1 MACVKK
7 FNAAGIRS
15 MGARTKK
22 GTLCSTLFVA
32 LSLLSPSLAAEP
44 PSVEIPAGSCVG
56 VGKRSPVTSHPAEQD
71 FDGDLSG
78 ATLYFDF
85 DNLEWYL
92 TVFVER
98 VFNGEEQTGTVVM
111 ANGLP
116 FTIKVSETTPYA
128 LEATTPYI
136 NFDGE
141 EEITQW
147 MLMPANGGQSFLL
160 VNNDTSGVPYYGV
173 CQTR

>member
-1 MACVKK
+1 MKTRGFFLTAVVC
-7 FNAAGIRS
+7 
-15 MGARTKK
+15 
-22 GTLCSTLFVA
+22 
-32 LSLLSPSLAAEP
+32 LLSATSIAAP
-44 PSVEIPAGSCVG
+44 PNAELPRGSCVG
-56 VGKRSPVTSHPAEQD
+56 VVKRSPVTSHPAEQE

-92 TVFVER
+92 TVFTER
-98 VFNGEEQTGTVVM
+98 VLDGDELTGTVVM

-116 FTIKVSETTPYA
+116 FSIKVSETTPYA

-147 MLMPANGGQSFLL
+147 MLMPVNGSASFLL

>member
-1 MACVKK
+1 MDA
-7 FNAAGIRS
+7 NR
-15 MGARTKK
+15 KK
-22 GTLCSTLFVA
+22 GAIVSVLIAVISQLP
-32 LSLLSPSLAAEP
+32 LSAGAEP
-44 PSVEIPAGSCVG
+44 PSAELPRGSCVG
-56 VGKRSPVTSHPAEQD
+56 VVKRSPVTSHPAEQE

-92 TVFVER
+92 TIFTER
-98 VFNGEEQTGTVVM
+98 VLDGDELTGTVVM

-116 FTIKVSETTPYA
+116 FSIKVSETTPYA

-147 MLMPANGGQSFLL
+147 MLMPVSGSASFLL